1 MVGVLL
7 VGNGLVVLLAVVV
20 DAEEEVD
27 GGGEVVE
34 EVEEVEEEEAQ
45 CRGVRWI
52 VEIGGIRSRSWR
64 RLILLHRIRH
74 E

>member
-27 GGGEVVE
+27 GGGEA
-34 EVEEVEEEEAQ
+34 VEEVEEEEAQ